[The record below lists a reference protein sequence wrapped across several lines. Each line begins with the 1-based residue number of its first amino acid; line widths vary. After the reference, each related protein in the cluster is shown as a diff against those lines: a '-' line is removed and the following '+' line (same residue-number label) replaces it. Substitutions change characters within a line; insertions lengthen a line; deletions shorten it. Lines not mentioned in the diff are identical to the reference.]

1 MDGRKTEK
9 NIWLKKMLLVL
20 VDVFMKIRKIALD
33 ASYYYANYIETHLFS
48 RYKTRDLRLVFL
60 FRKMR

>member
-33 ASYYYANYIETHLFS
+33 ASS
-48 RYKTRDLRLVFL
+48 
-60 FRKMR
+60 M